1 MGNPTILMSSLTSA
15 LRAQKLLE
23 QRGIYSYI
31 RKIANN
37 QKLGG
42 CGYGLEIQGDV
53 NSVLNIL
60 QVAGIRV
67 LGVL

>member
-1 MGNPTILMSSLTSA
+1 MANPTILMSSVTSA

-23 QRGIYSYI
+23 QRGTRSYI

-53 NSVLNIL
+53 NTALNL
-60 QVAGIRV
+60 LWAAGIRI